1 MAVAMTLQGASMNRP
16 ERATVLRVVGTV
28 SRALAMQVQVS
39 IGSDFSESQEAP
51 VSTVDSRQD
60 APPGC

>member
-39 IGSDFSESQEAP
+39 IGSDFLGGQEAP
-51 VSTVDSRQD
+51 VLTADSRQD
-60 APPGC
+60 APSGR

>member
-1 MAVAMTLQGASMNRP
+1 MAVAMTLQGASMNGP

-39 IGSDFSESQEAP
+39 ISLDFLGSQEAP
-51 VSTVDSRQD
+51 VLTVDSRQD